1 MATWA
6 EVWGESAVVVDSAA
20 ANAARALVRKMAVKR
35 IFEVG
40 VLLFGLVLRIMW
52 FGISFSGKKKRMRRL
67 VMTRTSGTS
76 VLLFSVITTKIEEN
90 KT

>member
-52 FGISFSGKKKRMRRL
+52 SGISFSGKKKRMRRL

-76 VLLFSVITTKIEEN
+76 VLLFSVITARIEEN